1 MLTITPGQLHLTPVD
16 EIVQLRPQFHHIDA
30 AAEQDRLNR
39 ARDAGA
45 GRVTE
50 ARALHMTVKSAIDGE
65 ENQTTS
71 MADRITAIQNEP
83 WRRHDFVDSDDPRSW
98 KVFNENFFVGG
109 AMGQDTEELKKK
121 IPKLV
126 SGVTDDQYMDMIL
139 PPRGKAAQYKK
150 QKAAKKAK
158 KEQGLKK
165 GKGKQATVGEDDSSS
180 TMSDSSSS
188 SEEDNDDHDVKAE
201 AQAQAKA

>member
-1 MLTITPGQLHLTPVD
+1 MTITSGQLHLTPVD

-30 AAEQDRLNR
+30 AAEQDRLSR

-50 ARALHMTVKSAIDGE
+50 ARALHMSVKSAIDGE
-65 ENQTTS
+65 ENTTTT
-71 MADRITAIQNEP
+71 MADRIAAVQAEP

-98 KVFNENFFVGG
+98 KVFNENFFAGG
-109 AMGQDTEELKKK
+109 AMGQDTEQLKNKV
-121 IPKLV
+121 PKLV

-139 PPRGKAAQYKK
+139 PPRGKAALYKK
-150 QKAAKKAK
+150 KKAAKKVK
-158 KEQGLKK
+158 KEQELKK
-165 GKGKQATVGEDDSSS
+165 EKGKEAAVEDDSSS

-188 SEEDNDDHDVKAE
+188 SEEDNDDDDVGGKVKA
-201 AQAQAKA
+201 KA